1 MKYRRTDR
9 KTMVEQF
16 QQVRDNPKVSATSDI
31 NINSNL
37 FTTFKQNSYW
47 NYNSLTIGNQLFMK

>member
-16 QQVRDNPKVSATSDI
+16 QQVRDNPKVSAKSDI
-31 NINSNL
+31 NINTSL
-37 FTTFKQNSYW
+37 FTTFKQK
-47 NYNSLTIGNQLFMK
+47 TVIGIIIIL

>member
-16 QQVRDNPKVSATSDI
+16 QQVRDNPKVSAKSDI
-31 NINSNL
+31 YINTSL
-37 FTTFKQNSYW
+37 FTTFKQK
-47 NYNSLTIGNQLFMK
+47 TVIGIIML

>member
-16 QQVRDNPKVSATSDI
+16 QQVRDDPKVSAKSDI
-31 NINSNL
+31 DISIYLL
-37 FTTFKQNSYW
+37 F
-47 NYNSLTIGNQLFMK
+47 SLLFVYKV